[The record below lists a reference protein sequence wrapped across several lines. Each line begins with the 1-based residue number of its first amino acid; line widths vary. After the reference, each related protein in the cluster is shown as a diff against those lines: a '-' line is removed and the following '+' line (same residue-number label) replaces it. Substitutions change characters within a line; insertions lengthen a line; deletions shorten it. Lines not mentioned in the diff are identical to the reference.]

1 MTSLLAVL
9 GSIGLL
15 DSTSMFPL
23 AIPILLAFLA
33 GARPYGTCIAF
44 LVGIFA
50 VYFPSGILLTLGL
63 EAILEPLQG
72 AVDEWMRNPGTA
84 ALLIQIAVGVVMIGF
99 GWKLA
104 YARDTRGDRGAGEG
118 LSPGAAFGL
127 GAGSMLVGM
136 PGAFPY
142 FAAVDQIVRSDPSV
156 TGAVVLLLYYN
167 AVFLLPLAALPILR
181 ATLGAR
187 ADRFFA
193 RLSPV
198 VERWGHRM
206 VVAVLVGIGVVGVA
220 DGVGWFLGHPLLP
233 VPAPPAG

>member
-9 GSIGLL
+9 GSIALL

-23 AIPILLAFLA
+23 AIPVLLAFLA
-33 GARPYGTCIAF
+33 GPRPYATCIAF

-50 VYFPSGILLTLGL
+50 VYLPSGILLTLGL
-63 EAILEPLQG
+63 EAILEPVQG
-72 AVDEWMRNPGTA
+72 AVDAWMRNPGTA

-127 GAGSMLVGM
+127 GAGSMVVGM

-142 FAAVDQIVRSDPSV
+142 FAAVDRIVRSDPSV
-156 TGAVVLLLYYN
+156 LGASALLLYYN

-193 RLSPV
+193 RLAPV

-206 VVAVLVGIGVVGVA
+206 IVAVLVGIGIVGVA
-220 DGVGWFLGHPLLP
+220 DGIGWLLGSPLLP
-233 VPAPPAG
+233 VPPAQP

>member
-1 MTSLLAVL
+1 MASLLAVL

-15 DSTSMFPL
+15 DSTSMLPL

-33 GARPYGTCIAF
+33 GPRPYGTCIAF
-44 LVGIFA
+44 LIGIFA

-63 EAILEPLQG
+63 EAILEPVQG

-127 GAGSMLVGM
+127 GAGSMVLGM

-156 TGAVVLLLYYN
+156 TGAAGLLLYYN
-167 AVFLLPLAALPILR
+167 AVFLLPLAALPVLR

-193 RLSPV
+193 RLAPV

-220 DGVGWFLGHPLLP
+220 DGVGWLLGHPLLP
-233 VPAPPAG
+233 VPPPPAG

>member
-1 MTSLLAVL
+1 MASLLAVL

-33 GARPYGTCIAF
+33 GPRPYGTCIAF

-63 EAILEPLQG
+63 EALLEPLQG
-72 AVDEWMRNPGTA
+72 AVEEWMRNPGTA
-84 ALLIQIAVGVVMIGF
+84 ALLIQIAVGVVMVAF

-156 TGAVVLLLYYN
+156 MGASAQLLYYN

-187 ADRFFA
+187 ADGFFA
-193 RLSPV
+193 RLAPL

-206 VVAVLVGIGVVGVA
+206 VVAVLVGVGIVGVA
-220 DGVGWFLGHPLLP
+220 DGVGWLLGRPLLP
-233 VPAPPAG
+233 VPQQP